1 MITPRPSVD
10 KTDFRQVFLSFG
22 KELLLGHACPG
33 AGRTGN
39 AWASNLCTGR
49 VMMVLDVL
57 FATHSTSLSRVD
69 AAFWD
74 FLGER
79 AQFEFILL
87 LSLLSWD

>member
-1 MITPRPSVD
+1 
-10 KTDFRQVFLSFG
+10 
-22 KELLLGHACPG
+22 
-33 AGRTGN
+33 
-39 AWASNLCTGR
+39 
-49 VMMVLDVL
+49 MMVLDVL

-74 FLGER
+74 CLGER